1 MTKRPTIRTALLGAV
16 AVTALGATVA
26 APSLMSTYPAE
37 AAQIAGQP
45 APSTIAPGS
54 FADVVDRVSPAVV
67 SVKVKM
73 VDNASDDDA
82 GPSQQPMPNIP
93 KGDPLER
100 FFRQFQQRGGAGG
113 QRPHPHTGM
122 AQGSGFFISSD
133 GYIVTNN
140 HVVENA
146 TEVEVALQDGKTVP
160 ATVVGTDKK
169 TDLALIKVKTG
180 SNYPFV
186 QWSPTVPRVG
196 DWVIAVGNPFG
207 LGGTVTA
214 GIVSAR
220 GRDIRA
226 GPNDDIHHIDA
237 PVNRGNSGGP
247 TFNTEGQV
255 VGINTAIFSPSGG
268 SVGIGFAIPTEV
280 ARGVIQ
286 DLRDKGV
293 VARGWLGIQIQ
304 PVTADIAESLGLKDA
319 KGALVAEPQ
328 KGSPAADAGIRS
340 GDVITAVNNDSV
352 DGPKELSRKIAGL
365 GPDKKVSL
373 TVWHEGNQK
382 TVDVTLGTL
391 PNDQQAKADIPR
403 AQDEKANLSSFGL
416 TLAPAAS
423 VAGAGSSGVV
433 VSDIDPDGTAAQKGL
448 QTGDVI
454 LEAAGKPVTRP
465 SDVSSAISD
474 AKKDGHKAVLLRVKT
489 GDNVRYVALSTQN
502 AG

>member
-1 MTKRPTIRTALLGAV
+1 MIQRPTIRTALLGAV
-16 AVTALGATVA
+16 AVTALAGTVA
-26 APSLMSTYPAE
+26 GPSLLSTHPAQ
-37 AAQIAGQP
+37 AAQIAGEP

-73 VDNASDDDA
+73 VDNGSDDDA
-82 GPSQQPMPNIP
+82 QQGPQGLPNIP

-100 FFRQFQQRGGAGG
+100 FFHQFEQRGQGG
-113 QRPHPHTGM
+113 QKPHPHTGM
-122 AQGSGFFISSD
+122 AQGSGFFISAD
-133 GYIVTNN
+133 GFIVTNN

-146 TEVEVALQDGKTVP
+146 TEVEVALQDGKIVP

-169 TDLALIKVKTG
+169 TDLALIKVKSG

-186 QWSPTVPRVG
+186 QWASGVPRVG

-220 GRDIRA
+220 GRDIGA
-226 GPNDDIHHIDA
+226 GPYDDFLQIDA

-280 ARGVIQ
+280 AKGVIQ
-286 DLRDKGV
+286 SLRDKGV

-304 PVTADIAESLGLKDA
+304 PVTVDIADSLGLKDT

-328 KGSPAADAGIRS
+328 KGSPAGDAGIKS
-340 GDVITAVNNDSV
+340 GDVITAVNNDSI
-352 DGPKELSRKIAGL
+352 DGPKELSRRIAGL

-373 TVWHEGNQK
+373 TVWHEGSEKN
-382 TVDVTLGTL
+382 VDVTLGTL
-391 PNDQQAKADIPR
+391 PNDQVAKAEAPAPR
-403 AQDEKANLSSFGL
+403 DEKAQLSSLGL
-416 TLAPAAS
+416 TLAPAS
-423 VAGAGSSGVV
+423 SIAGAGSTGVV
-433 VSDIDPDGTAAQKGL
+433 VADIDPDGPAAQKGL

-454 LEAAGKPVTRP
+454 LEAAGKSVTRP
-465 SDVSSAISD
+465 ADVSAAIGD
-474 AKKDGHKAVLLRVKT
+474 AKKDGRKAVLLRVKT
-489 GDNVRYVALSTQN
+489 GDNVRYVALATQN